1 MEHKTQEILP
11 EDIWNKEKSEAIVQF
26 VLEKRQKEL
35 DDFAIVFEYWMFR
48 ESFNKEIDWGKTT
61 EELLKI
67 YKKEKGL

>member
-1 MEHKTQEILP
+1 
-11 EDIWNKEKSEAIVQF
+11 
-26 VLEKRQKEL
+26 
-35 DDFAIVFEYWMFR
+35 MFR